1 MSERDDV
8 QIEVGG
14 EIAAVPSL
22 SFDWLRDEL
31 IQLREEATPDV
42 FENVDWSSK
51 PVRLATEQKTKLLAV
66 IDHWVG
72 ELRLTDG
79 ATDEREAGDAALE
92 QYEGV
97 SELRAALR
105 RELGVESSASAD
117 TDHDDVIRS

>member
-14 EIAAVPSL
+14 EIVAVPWL
-22 SFDWLRDEL
+22 SFDWLLDEL

-42 FENVDWSSK
+42 FENIDWSSK
-51 PVRLATEQKTKLLAV
+51 PVRLRTEQKTKLLAV

-79 ATDEREAGDAALE
+79 ATDEREGGDAALE

-105 RELGVESSASAD
+105 RELGGESSAEAD

>member
-1 MSERDDV
+1 MPERDDV

-14 EIAAVPSL
+14 EIVAVPWL
-22 SFDWLRDEL
+22 SFDWLLDEL
-31 IQLREEATPDV
+31 IQLREEATPDM

-51 PVRLATEQKTKLLAV
+51 PVRLTTEQKTKLLEV
-66 IDHWVG
+66 ISHWVG

-79 ATDEREAGDAALE
+79 ATDEREGGDAALE

-105 RELGVESSASAD
+105 RELGRESSPEAD
-117 TDHDDVIRS
+117 TEG